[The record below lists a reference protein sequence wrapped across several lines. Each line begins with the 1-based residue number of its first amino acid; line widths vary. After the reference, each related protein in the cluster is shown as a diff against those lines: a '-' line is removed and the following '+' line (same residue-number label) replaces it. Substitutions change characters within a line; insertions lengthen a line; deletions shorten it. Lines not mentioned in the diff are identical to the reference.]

1 MPTQQDMIQKAAN
14 YAMWLG
20 GRNNVGKIIHVNGDA
35 SLGDDRAGMGFKPE
49 AALLTIE
56 AALDLCRNGKHDY
69 ILVQDCYNQETFP
82 ITVDKT
88 TVHII
93 AMGVGQLARLSMP
106 WAVLSSGAAAVFE
119 LTAASHYC
127 EIAGFQMGADGSHP
141 CILVSAG
148 VVGPWIHHNALATQ
162 IATQDG
168 ILVDGGDLANGLVEW
183 NLFGKALTRD
193 GIRSGSISE
202 LIIQDNIFSRYG
214 GIGLNIGG
222 EPYAVLRNKF
232 YRGWSAIGA
241 AAGWAITMVGANCM
255 FEDNHASESGD
266 VPTNNPYKDTSTGV
280 PGTTKNAWGLNHSG
294 ALSRYPDVA

>member
-1 MPTQQDMIQKAAN
+1 MAQLDMIERAAN
-14 YAMWLG
+14 YAKWLG
-20 GRNNVGKIIHVNGDA
+20 GRNNVGKIIHMNGDA
-35 SLGDDRAGMGFKPE
+35 SIGRDVTGMGFKPE
-49 AALLTIE
+49 APLLTIE
-56 AALDLCRNGKHDY
+56 AALDLCTNGKHDY
-69 ILVQDCYNQETFP
+69 ILIHDIYNQETFP
-82 ITVDKT
+82 VTVDKT

-93 AMGVGQLARLSMP
+93 AMGVSFLARLSMP
-106 WAVLSSGAAAVFE
+106 WCTVNGGANAVFE

-148 VVGPWIHHNALATQ
+148 VVGPWIHHNAFATQ

-232 YRGWSAIGA
+232 YRGWAAIGA
-241 AAGWAITMVGANCM
+241 AAGWAITMVGANCI
-255 FEDNHASESGD
+255 FDENHAAESGFD
-266 VPTNNPYKDTSTGV
+266 PQNNPFKDTSTGV
-280 PGTTKNAWGLNHSG
+280 PGTTKNAWGKNHSG
-294 ALSRYPDVA
+294 AGSIYPAVA